1 MLMRGNHR
9 DRWLLTYS
17 DFITL
22 LFATFVLMYATAKAK
37 EQKAPVHNPPVAAT
51 AAPVT
56 ATAAVEAKP
65 APPVSN
71 LLRELRNSLQSE
83 QQDGAATISTEQR
96 GIVISL
102 DDRMCFKP
110 GQADLQA
117 AVVSMFEK
125 VANTLSRY
133 DNRILLEGHTDS
145 VPVHNG
151 QFRNNWQLST
161 ARSLAVL
168 ELMERSAAIAPE
180 RFLIGGSA
188 DNAPVSSNE
197 TEQGRARNRRVDI
210 IVLEGLAPPAESKE
224 AAHPMAFALTAGPA
238 QSEPGK

>member
-71 LLRELRNSLQSE
+71 LLRELRNSLQS
-83 QQDGAATISTEQR
+83 EQR